1 MKPRKPLATA
11 LVLASFLASLAL
23 SSNSLAARSFYKWV
37 DQAGV
42 THYTTTPPP
51 GQKATLVKTYGDKNR
66 PTSSPEPSQS
76 KKAKV
81 ATSDKPG
88 SESDTS
94 KPQYQKNPEYCR
106 QARKNLTTIDSSN
119 RVRLKDASGQLR
131 YLSHEEKNERRD
143 EALKAIKINCN

>member
-1 MKPRKPLATA
+1 MKPRNPLATA

-37 DQAGV
+37 DQDGV

-51 GQKATLVKTYGDKNR
+51 GQKATLVKTYGDKSR
-66 PTSSPEPSQS
+66 PTPTPSQS
-76 KKAKV
+76 NKTKV
-81 ATSDKPG
+81 ANADKSSDSG
-88 SESDTS
+88 A
-94 KPQYQKNPEYCR
+94 PQYQKNPEYCR

-119 RVRLKDASGQLR
+119 RVRLKDASGELR
-131 YLSHEEKNERRD
+131 YLSHQEKLKRRD